1 MTNPRQSPF
10 ARHRDKVLGYYG
22 TASFLRAVVL
32 ALWNG
37 TDYKVGLSSINNLD
51 QEHYTALMEMI
62 AQYRHIGERDPD
74 FMALADDVRARV
86 GEEKRAAERAE
97 ALEDWCGDIKSIIRE
112 KNAKVRVGDLVDDHY
127 DWLDS
132 QFGSITAECAA
143 DELIR
148 RHQAQALQ

>member
-1 MTNPRQSPF
+1 MTPKLKQSPF
-10 ARHRDKVLGYYG
+10 MAHRDKVLGHYG

-37 TDYKVGLSSINNLD
+37 TDYKVGLSRINSLD

-62 AQYRHIGERDPD
+62 TQYRHAGESDPA

-86 GEEKRAAERAE
+86 AEEKRAAERAE
-97 ALEDWCGDIKSIIRE
+97 AFESWCDDIKSIIRD
-112 KNAKVRVGDLVDDHY
+112 KNVNVRAGDIVDDHY

-132 QFGSITAECAA
+132 QFGSITAEHAA
-143 DELIR
+143 DELVR
-148 RHQAQALQ
+148 RHQAAR

>member
-1 MTNPRQSPF
+1 MAMKPKQSPF
-10 ARHRDKVLGYYG
+10 ATYRDKVLGYYG

-37 TDYKVGLSSINNLD
+37 TDYKVGLSRINSLD

-62 AQYRHIGERDPD
+62 AQYRHAGESDPD
-74 FMALADDVRARV
+74 FMMLAEDVRARV

-97 ALEDWCGDIKSIIRE
+97 AFEGWCDDIKSIIRN
-112 KNAKVRVGDLVDDHY
+112 KNTKMRAGDLIDDHY

-132 QFGSITAECAA
+132 QFGYVTAERAA
-143 DELIR
+143 DELVR
-148 RHQAQALQ
+148 RHQMAQ